1 MKALFGSDF
10 KGYYS
15 FDSANSKIVFTQLE
29 QPLDLSNFLVIT
41 NATRNIIIYNFAD
54 PAKGAASFNGQD
66 LMLDYSTAAM
76 ENSDVLQIYIDVQRE
91 DPSLLRRMFALL
103 MSPLGYD
110 KSLQRYRN
118 TVVLESGTV
127 STVST
132 VSTVAAVTTLTTA
145 ATLTN
150 LGTLS
155 SERLVLNQNIA
166 AWTASH
172 RALIT

>member
-1 MKALFGSDF
+1 
-10 KGYYS
+10 
-15 FDSANSKIVFTQLE
+15 
-29 QPLDLSNFLVIT
+29 
-41 NATRNIIIYNFAD
+41 
-54 PAKGAASFNGQD
+54 
-66 LMLDYSTAAM
+66 
-76 ENSDVLQIYIDVQRE
+76 
-91 DPSLLRRMFALL
+91 MFALL

-132 VSTVAAVTTLTTA
+132 VNTVTALTAA

>member
-10 KGYYS
+10 KGYYR

-54 PAKGAASFNGQD
+54 SAKGAASFNGQD
-66 LMLDYSTAAM
+66 LMLDYNTSAM
-76 ENSDVLQIYIDVQRE
+76 ANSDVLQIYIDVQRE

-132 VSTVAAVTTLTTA
+132 VAAVTTLATA

-155 SERLVLNQNIA
+155 SERLVLNENTA

-172 RALIT
+172 RARIT